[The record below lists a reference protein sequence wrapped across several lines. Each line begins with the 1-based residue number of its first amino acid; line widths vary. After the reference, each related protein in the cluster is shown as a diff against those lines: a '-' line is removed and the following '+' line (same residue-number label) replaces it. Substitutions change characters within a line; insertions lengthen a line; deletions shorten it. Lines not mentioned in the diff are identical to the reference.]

1 MRASP
6 ILLLV
11 LCHVLVL
18 PLAASAEQEM
28 LTIGKYDISLSLDA
42 KIPYQIDATQEND
55 TYQVIINDSSHH
67 AVIYLS
73 ESQIIGSAETI
84 SMVDDLFRAA
94 NTACLFPGWMPG

>member
-28 LTIGKYDISLSLDA
+28 LTIGKYDISFSLQGFCFDEPTLTLEA
-42 KIPYQIDATQEND
+42 GQ
-55 TYQVIINDSSHH
+55 
-67 AVIYLS
+67 
-73 ESQIIGSAETI
+73 SQRSVLYPCTPT
-84 SMVDDLFRAA
+84 R
-94 NTACLFPGWMPG
+94 